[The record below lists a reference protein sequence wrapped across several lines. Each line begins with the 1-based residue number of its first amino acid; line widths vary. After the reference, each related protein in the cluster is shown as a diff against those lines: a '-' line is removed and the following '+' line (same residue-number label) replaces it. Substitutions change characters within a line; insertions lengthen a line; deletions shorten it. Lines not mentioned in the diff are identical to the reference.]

1 MAFGNLPVIDMKM
14 TGMNIERLRRMN
26 HMKVSDVQEVFGFS
40 SPQAIYKWERGKTL
54 PALDNLVVLASI
66 FHCSIDDIIVLE
78 KRQPRG

>member
-66 FHCSIDDIIVLE
+66 FRCSIDDIIVLE